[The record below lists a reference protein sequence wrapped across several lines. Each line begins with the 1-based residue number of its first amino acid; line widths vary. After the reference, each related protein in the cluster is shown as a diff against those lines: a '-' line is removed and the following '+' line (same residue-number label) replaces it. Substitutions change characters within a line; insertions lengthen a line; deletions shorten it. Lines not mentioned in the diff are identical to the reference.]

1 VSSSA
6 PSRWPPWAD
15 PLIAAAIV
23 AVGVVELVPGDAPA
37 GQVAAASVMG
47 AVLAWRR
54 RAPLLVL
61 SVVSGAF
68 LAQQLAGYELN
79 YVYTPFALMIAYY
92 AVGAHCE
99 TPRAAAGLGAG
110 LALQALGIAIEDLP
124 LSDILFPGVIVTLPW
139 LAGAALR
146 VRIRAALTADTRA
159 RRAEDEREQHAAAA
173 VAEERS
179 RIARELHDLVAH
191 SVSVM
196 VMQAGVLRR
205 RLPDDDRSRD
215 LAQTIERTGREALV
229 EMRRMLGLLRDGASE
244 DVPLAPL
251 PGLARLNDLVESTR
265 TAGVPVELS
274 VDAAP
279 GPLPPGLDLCA
290 YRIVQESL
298 TNVIKHAGR
307 ASARVSVRFPPG
319 SVELEVVDDGPG
331 GAITAHGGHGLVG
344 MRERAALFGGQVEA
358 GPGRTGGFAVHAL
371 LPLEAR

>member
-1 VSSSA
+1 MSEFA
-6 PSRWPPWAD
+6 FTG
-15 PLIAAAIV
+15 LI
-23 AVGVVELVPGDAPA
+23 
-37 GQVAAASVMG
+37 G
-47 AVLAWRR
+47 A
-54 RAPLLVL
+54 
-61 SVVSGAF
+61 
-68 LAQQLAGYELN
+68 
-79 YVYTPFALMIAYY
+79 
-92 AVGAHCE
+92 
-99 TPRAAAGLGAG
+99 
-110 LALQALGIAIEDLP
+110 
-124 LSDILFPGVIVTLPW
+124 LPW

-146 VRIRAALTADTRA
+146 ARIRAALAADTRA

-173 VAEERS
+173 VAEERA

-229 EMRRMLGLLRDGASE
+229 EMRRMLGLLRNQGSE
-244 DVPLAPL
+244 PVPLAPL
-251 PGLARLNDLVESTR
+251 PGLARLNELVESTQ

-371 LPLEAR
+371 LPMEAR